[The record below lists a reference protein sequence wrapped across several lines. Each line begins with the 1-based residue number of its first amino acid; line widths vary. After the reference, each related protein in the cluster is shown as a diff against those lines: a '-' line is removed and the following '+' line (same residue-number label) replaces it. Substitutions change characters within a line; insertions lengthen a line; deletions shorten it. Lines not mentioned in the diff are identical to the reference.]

1 MKKLLA
7 ISLLAIFCV
16 ANTAALARTKYTSR
30 GEIIDSSTLRGR
42 KTAAYEAKIEQRR
55 QAQAAA
61 AARLNYEEMAKAF
74 SNTSESNKS
83 KK

>member
-74 SNTSESNKS
+74 SITSETKNT